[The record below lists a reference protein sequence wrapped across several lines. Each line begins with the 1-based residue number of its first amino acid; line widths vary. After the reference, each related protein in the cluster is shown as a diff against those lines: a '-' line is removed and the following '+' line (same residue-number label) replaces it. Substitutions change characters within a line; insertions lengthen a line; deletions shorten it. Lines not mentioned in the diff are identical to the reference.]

1 MKKMCYEFSDII
13 PPPNSMDSSLVQSY
27 DIKMGLSFRF
37 LPSQPDGNYGR
48 LLVLVY
54 LGIDCTFQY
63 TLH

>member
-1 MKKMCYEFSDII
+1 MCYEFSDII
-13 PPPNSMDSSLVQSY
+13 PPPNSMDSSLVQPY
-27 DIKMGLSFRF
+27 DIKVGLSFCF
-37 LPSQPDGNYGR
+37 LPGQPDGNYGH